1 MAEVGAG
8 VGRTL
13 REIVV
18 EAQPLGHVHERPPA
32 SARVRSAVPQA
43 QVGVG
48 DDLLD
53 NRVDAERDETSGASG
68 DPTAAGLVAWKTRA
82 VE

>member
-1 MAEVGAG
+1 
-8 VGRTL
+8 
-13 REIVV
+13 
-18 EAQPLGHVHERPPA
+18 
-32 SARVRSAVPQA
+32 
-43 QVGVG
+43 VG